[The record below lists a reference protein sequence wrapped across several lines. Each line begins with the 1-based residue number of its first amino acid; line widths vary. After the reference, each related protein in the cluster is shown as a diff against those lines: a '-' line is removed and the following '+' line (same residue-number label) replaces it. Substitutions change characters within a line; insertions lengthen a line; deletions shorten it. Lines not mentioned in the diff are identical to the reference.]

1 MSALRQQ
8 LCCAEI
14 FTKSEWTE
22 HVPLLRCGGGY
33 TPACSVPQVV
43 SKARFRHEDK
53 FFAHLMEKRPCD
65 KEDMRKLSVGCSI
78 RLETDGPKTTL
89 EGVVV
94 A

>member
-1 MSALRQQ
+1 LLFKSA
-8 LCCAEI
+8 
-14 FTKSEWTE
+14 TKQCRT
-22 HVPLLRCGGGY
+22 VRF
-33 TPACSVPQVV
+33 VPQVV

-53 FFAHLMEKRPCD
+53 FFAHLMEKRLCD